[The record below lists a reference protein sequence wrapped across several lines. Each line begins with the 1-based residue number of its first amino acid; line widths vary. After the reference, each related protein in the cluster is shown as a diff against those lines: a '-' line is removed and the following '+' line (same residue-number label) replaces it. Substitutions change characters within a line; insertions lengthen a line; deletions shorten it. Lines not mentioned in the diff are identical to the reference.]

1 MITSMQIFAKSSP
14 VLQRAI
20 ATPLILGLAA
30 LLSACGG
37 ESRSLPFAEPQGL
50 PDIATL
56 QEIIEE
62 GLAASMISVHA
73 DTLLDEIG
81 ARISAF
87 PSGQAAQDFVE
98 RRMREMGLDRV
109 QQLSFPL
116 LAWDRID
123 AALDVE
129 ADGARLEGDWNILS
143 LGHVPSS
150 DVRAPLLNAGFGTAE
165 ELAALGGAVEGRIVL
180 VDVSSPPGYGR
191 SVHRSEKVTLATAAG
206 AVGFIQVNDREG
218 ALVPI
223 GVATLGDEAS
233 QIPAAAVDL
242 ETGNRLRAALES
254 HGEVAV
260 RLVLENWM
268 ERSTSANVIGEIQG
282 TTDEIILVG
291 AHLDSWDLATGALDN
306 GSGSLAV
313 LDAALA
319 LMSHVQRTGLRPRRT
334 LRFAFWM
341 GEELGLY
348 GSRAYVQDR
357 LAEGT
362 LGRYAAVLNMDVVGD
377 PTTLGAIGRPGT
389 APLLAHVR
397 AAAEA
402 AGISLSDTFSFGGG
416 LYSDHQPF
424 MLEGVP
430 IVSIGSRQRPEAA
443 GVGHTTADTRDV
455 IDERG
460 IQRAAALAAALLWT
474 LAQAPDLDVTID
486 MAHWTEA
493 QTGERLE
500 ALGVR
505 DPLERAGEWRWR

>member
-1 MITSMQIFAKSSP
+1 MIASLKSSTCP
-14 VLQRAI
+14 RAHRRHPFPF
-20 ATPLILGLAA
+20 AAGLGLVLA
-30 LLSACGG
+30 LGACGG
-37 ESRSLPFAEPQGL
+37 ESISLPFAEPQDL
-50 PDIATL
+50 PDTAIL
-56 QEIIEE
+56 KEIIETS
-62 GLAASMISVHA
+62 LSSSRVSIHA
-73 DTLLDEIG
+73 DTLLDELG

-98 RRMREMGLDRV
+98 RRMRAMGLDRV
-109 QQLSFPL
+109 QQLPFPL
-116 LAWDRID
+116 LAWDRVA
-123 AALDVE
+123 AALEVI
-129 ADGARLEGDWNILS
+129 ADGEPMEGEWTILS

-150 DVRAPLLNAGFGTAE
+150 DVRAPLLNAGYGTAE
-165 ELAALGGAVEGRIVL
+165 ELAALGDAVRGTVVL

-191 SVHRSEKVTLATAAG
+191 FVHRSEKVTLATSAG

-218 ALVPI
+218 PLVPI
-223 GVATLGDEAS
+223 GVATLGDEET

-242 ETGNRLRAALES
+242 DTGNRLRAALET
-254 HGEVAV
+254 HTDVDVHMA
-260 RLVLENWM
+260 LENWM
-268 ERSTSANVIGEIQG
+268 ERATSANVLGEIQG
-282 TTDEIILVG
+282 TTDEVVLVG

-319 LMSHVQRTGLRPRRT
+319 LAAHVQRSGLRPRRT

-348 GSRAYVQDR
+348 GSRAYVQNR
-357 LAEGT
+357 LNEGT

-397 AAAEA
+397 EAAEA
-402 AGISLSDTFSFGGG
+402 AGITLSEDFSFGGG

-424 MLEGVP
+424 MLQGVP

-455 IDERG
+455 IDEPG
-460 IQRAAALAAALLWT
+460 ISRAAALAAALLWA
-474 LAQAPDLDVTID
+474 LAQAPDLGADLD
-486 MAHWTEA
+486 MAHWTEVEI
-493 QTGERLE
+493 GERLE

>member
-1 MITSMQIFAKSSP
+1 
-14 VLQRAI
+14 
-20 ATPLILGLAA
+20 
-30 LLSACGG
+30 
-37 ESRSLPFAEPQGL
+37 
-50 PDIATL
+50 
-56 QEIIEE
+56 
-62 GLAASMISVHA
+62 
-73 DTLLDEIG
+73 
-81 ARISAF
+81 
-87 PSGQAAQDFVE
+87 
-98 RRMREMGLDRV
+98 
-109 QQLSFPL
+109 
-116 LAWDRID
+116 
-123 AALDVE
+123 
-129 ADGARLEGDWNILS
+129 
-143 LGHVPSS
+143 
-150 DVRAPLLNAGFGTAE
+150 
-165 ELAALGGAVEGRIVL
+165 
-180 VDVSSPPGYGR
+180 
-191 SVHRSEKVTLATAAG
+191 
-206 AVGFIQVNDREG
+206 
-218 ALVPI
+218 
-223 GVATLGDEAS
+223 
-233 QIPAAAVDL
+233 
-242 ETGNRLRAALES
+242 
-254 HGEVAV
+254 
-260 RLVLENWM
+260 
-268 ERSTSANVIGEIQG
+268 
-282 TTDEIILVG
+282 
-291 AHLDSWDLATGALDN
+291 
-306 GSGSLAV
+306 
-313 LDAALA
+313 
-319 LMSHVQRTGLRPRRT
+319 
-334 LRFAFWM
+334 M

-460 IQRAAALAAALLWT
+460 IQRAAALAAAFLWT

-500 ALGVR
+500 ELGVR